1 MYVCIYSIFMELIL
15 AWRERGLSVFLFIIL
30 SFYFL
35 VWMESKMH
43 TYTFREHSPK
53 ERGLRRQSTTEEI
66 LLSRGFRRQ
75 STTEDIMRARNYR
88 RQSTQSE
95 EMSRSRGRRDSSA
108 QITDGTIATMTV
120 ETQCAFFDTST
131 QTGQSVPVLW
141 MVVLCLSHL
150 LYFVIE

>member
-1 MYVCIYSIFMELIL
+1 ME
-15 AWRERGLSVFLFIIL
+15 A
-30 SFYFL
+30 
-35 VWMESKMH
+35 K
-43 TYTFREHSPK
+43 TYTPNCREHSPK

-131 QTGQSVPVLW
+131 QTGQSVPVVVSPLTPPVLLRYQIGFL
-141 MVVLCLSHL
+141 VVLLVVRKKNEVYCFFQSMTRNRG
-150 LYFVIE
+150 

>member
-1 MYVCIYSIFMELIL
+1 
-15 AWRERGLSVFLFIIL
+15 
-30 SFYFL
+30 
-35 VWMESKMH
+35 MESKTH
-43 TYTFREHSPK
+43 TPTCREHSPK

-131 QTGQSVPVLW
+131 QTGQSVPVVVVVV
-141 MVVLCLSHL
+141 VVLPLTPRDHL
-150 LYFVIE
+150 CFLLLNRVYMCVVLLVVRLYKTEVNCFL